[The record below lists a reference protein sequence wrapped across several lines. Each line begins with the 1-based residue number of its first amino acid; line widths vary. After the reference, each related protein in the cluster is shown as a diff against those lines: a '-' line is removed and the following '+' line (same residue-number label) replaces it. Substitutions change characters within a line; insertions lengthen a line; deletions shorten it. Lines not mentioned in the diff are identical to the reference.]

1 MQQLTIYTREILKRT
16 GYKKYPYKKVK
27 EVIINYDGF
36 SYSNC
41 LEELDNP
48 KLKIKFVES
57 LKTSD
62 LEEVKKYL
70 NSLGRTDADKFI
82 KSKIEDFNLER

>member
-48 KLKIKFVES
+48 RLKIKFVES

-62 LEEVKKYL
+62 LEEVKKYV

>member
-1 MQQLTIYTREILKRT
+1 MQQLTIYTREVLKRT

-48 KLKIKFVES
+48 RLKIKFVES
-57 LKTSD
+57 LKTND
-62 LEEVKKYL
+62 LEEVKKYI

>member
-1 MQQLTIYTREILKRT
+1 MQQLTIYTRKILKRT

-48 KLKIKFVES
+48 RLKIKFVES
-57 LKTSD
+57 FKTSD
-62 LEEVKKYL
+62 LEEVKKYV

-82 KSKIEDFNLER
+82 KNKIEDFNLER

>member
-1 MQQLTIYTREILKRT
+1 MQELTIYTREVLKRT
-16 GYKKYPYKKVK
+16 GYKKHPYKKVK

-36 SYSNC
+36 GYSNC

-48 KLKIKFVES
+48 RLKIKFVES

-62 LEEVKKYL
+62 LEEVKKYV

-82 KSKIEDFNLER
+82 KDKIEDFNLER